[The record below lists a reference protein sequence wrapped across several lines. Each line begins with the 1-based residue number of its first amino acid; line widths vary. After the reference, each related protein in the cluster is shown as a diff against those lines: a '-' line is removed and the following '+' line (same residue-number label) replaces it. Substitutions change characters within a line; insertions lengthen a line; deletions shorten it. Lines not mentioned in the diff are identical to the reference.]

1 VISFEIH
8 RQRSIL
14 TISVFM
20 RLPTGMF
27 MSLIWSGRILVDA
40 LLPLL
45 LYISKYPQP
54 VLCHIEHFRVFRQIS
69 RNE

>member
-1 VISFEIH
+1 VMSFEIH

-14 TISVFM
+14 TMFFM

-45 LYISKYPQP
+45 LFIFQNTRSQFF
-54 VLCHIEHFRVFRQIS
+54 VI
-69 RNE
+69 

>member
-1 VISFEIH
+1 MAINSFDFVISFEIH

-14 TISVFM
+14 TIIVFM
-20 RLPTGMF
+20 RLPTGML
-27 MSLIWSGRILVDA
+27 SLIWSGRILVDA

-54 VLCHIEHFRVFRQIS
+54 VLCHIGHF
-69 RNE
+69 